1 MSNFEGVGSA
11 RDSPISES
19 ANQESIMSTAEAT
32 ANDSVQTCRVPAPE
46 EKLVRVLAGVVSLTG
61 LGLGYFVSDW
71 WFLLTGFAGL
81 NVIQSAFTGFCP
93 PEIVY
98 RWMNR

>member
-1 MSNFEGVGSA
+1 
-11 RDSPISES
+11 
-19 ANQESIMSTAEAT
+19 MSTT
-32 ANDSVQTCRVPAPE
+32 QTDESLQVCRVPSTE

-71 WFLLTGFAGL
+71 WYLLTVFAGL
-81 NVIQSAFTGFCP
+81 NVLQSAFTGFCP

-98 RWMNR
+98 RWVKG

>member
-1 MSNFEGVGSA
+1 MA
-11 RDSPISES
+11 
-19 ANQESIMSTAEAT
+19 TT
-32 ANDSVQTCRVPAPE
+32 ANPTSPAGSSEESSLGMCRVPSTE

-61 LGLGYFVSDW
+61 LGLGFFVSPW
-71 WFLLTGFAGL
+71 WYLLTVFAGL

-98 RWMNR
+98 RWFNR

>member
-1 MSNFEGVGSA
+1 MASTTNATPPTE
-11 RDSPISES
+11 PSE
-19 ANQESIMSTAEAT
+19 EPTLGL
-32 ANDSVQTCRVPAPE
+32 CRVPSTE

-61 LGLGYFVSDW
+61 LGLGFFVSPW
-71 WFLLTGFAGL
+71 WYLLTVFAGL

-98 RWMNR
+98 RWFNR